1 MDMTKILTTDYKLPP
16 FSAYWK
22 KIVIALFFVL
32 LPNVL
37 MQAIAWRIGA
47 SRPLL
52 NLDYFL
58 ALFIFVLPF
67 RLAKWLGGAVL
78 TATISIEI
86 LTFMLQMFP
95 FMDMSALQYFAPFIL
110 FAPTRYLVLIAG
122 AVIYTIGMPFL
133 MAKISTKVSMGW
145 FLFWA
150 VILGIFS
157 YLTWE
162 AKYKEAGHE
171 QWFGLTNDY
180 FTQSQVS
187 LFYGHYA
194 SGFVQDT
201 KKDPVLFKGQDIYAA
216 LQLKQPYSD
225 RILFVVAESLGA
237 LKTEAARRDLLKEI
251 YARENKFEF
260 IETGRFEFV
269 GATVMGELRELCHL
283 NVKGGYALHKTPA
296 ENFSGCLPNKLNNA
310 GYMTIA
316 MHGASSEL
324 YDRRFWYEKA
334 GFQKKLFAENFL
346 DRKHCTAFNGA
357 CDSELFADVKKA
369 FAENPKLFFYWLTL
383 TSHSSYPES
392 DITNHRL
399 DCAKHELAEGD
410 ICNNVRLQVQF
421 FDDLAKLLEQPE
433 MKGVEVIVV
442 GDHMPPIMG
451 DVPLYKAMHWQEVG
465 WLHLKV
471 KS

>member
-1 MDMTKILTTDYKLPP
+1 MDMTKILTTNYKLPP
-16 FSAYWK
+16 FSSYWK
-22 KIVIALFFVL
+22 KMVVALLFAL

-37 MQAIAWRIGA
+37 MQIIAWRIGV

-58 ALFIFVLPF
+58 ALFVFALPF
-67 RLAKWLGGAVL
+67 RLAKWLGGLLLA
-78 TATISIEI
+78 ATISIEI

-95 FMDMSALQYFAPFIL
+95 FMDMSALRYFAPFIL
-110 FAPTRYLVLIAG
+110 SAPTRYLILIAG
-122 AVIYTIGMPFL
+122 SVVYTIGMPFL
-133 MAKISTKVSMGW
+133 MAKIATKVSMSW

-150 VILGIFS
+150 AILGIFS

-180 FTQSQVS
+180 FTQSQIN
-187 LFYGHYA
+187 LFYGHYG
-194 SGFVQDT
+194 SGFVTDT
-201 KKDPVLFKGQDIYAA
+201 KKDPILSKGQDIYAA

-225 RILFVVAESLGA
+225 KILFVVAESLGA
-237 LKTEAARRDLLKEI
+237 LKTEAAKKDMLKEI
-251 YARENKFEF
+251 YARADLFEF

-269 GATVMGELRELCHL
+269 GATVMGELRELCNL
-283 NVKGGYALHKTPA
+283 NVEGGYALRKTPT
-296 ENFSGCLPNKLNNA
+296 EKFSGCLPNKLKNA

-357 CDSELFADVKKA
+357 CDSALFVDVKKA